1 MIVRSAEMY
10 GPWMKEK
17 HTKLMV
23 MIYKRLWVGGCA
35 EWPFTVAKKQSFTY
49 ALDCGRA
56 IAALCL
62 ANDCYNQ
69 VGQVQL
75 LYLQL
80 TELF

>member
-1 MIVRSAEMY
+1 
-10 GPWMKEK
+10 
-17 HTKLMV
+17 MV

-80 TELF
+80 TELFWISINQSNITMGASQI